1 MQPKLLVELT
11 LSVGTLRLERA
22 AVAHADVEHA
32 VSLDAAV
39 GGRRLPDKCL
49 GPAWTSRNGATHR
62 R

>member
-1 MQPKLLVELT
+1 VQPKLLVELT

-22 AVAHADVEHA
+22 AVTHADVAHA

-39 GGRRLPDKCL
+39 GGRRLPDKRV
-49 GPAWTSRNGATHR
+49 GQAWTNRNGATHR